1 MTVDAVAAAAAEPRQ
16 PSGSGRAGP
25 PGSRLYRVG
34 VAPVATPPTQSR
46 TMILDIIRAS
56 RTISRVELAAATG
69 LTQATVSNVVRRLLE
84 DGFVVE
90 VGRGASTGGK
100 PRTLLRIEPTARY
113 ALGVQLGADATTFVL
128 ADLSGATVSR
138 WRRPALVEPQA
149 AVDVIGA
156 EVEASVDR
164 AGVDRDRLIGLGVVA
179 PGPLLAAASIALA
192 PPAMTAWVDFP
203 LRARLEDRTGLP
215 ALLDND
221 ATATAVGLYWA
232 DGITASTT
240 LAALFMGQGI
250 GAGLLSG
257 GQVYRGATSNGG
269 EIGHVTVDVDGPACW
284 CGNRGCVEVLGGTA
298 VTVERARQAG
308 IDLGPGDRPTLA
320 AFGALARRALAGEPA
335 ALDVVERSARYVAVA
350 AHTLVNVVDPDLLV
364 LTGPAFAVAGPL
376 YLPVVADVVG
386 RTRFARGTGDLEVR
400 LSTHGPESAALG
412 AAALV
417 LQAELA
423 PRGTDP
429 ATS

>member
-1 MTVDAVAAAAAEPRQ
+1 
-16 PSGSGRAGP
+16 
-25 PGSRLYRVG
+25 
-34 VAPVATPPTQSR
+34 
-46 TMILDIIRAS
+46 MILDIIRAS
-56 RTISRVELAAATG
+56 RMISRVELAQATG

-128 ADLSGATVSR
+128 ADLGGGTVSR
-138 WRRPALVEPQA
+138 WRRPALTGPQE

-156 EVEASVDR
+156 EAHGSLER
-164 AGVDRDRLIGLGVVA
+164 AGVPRDRLIGLGVVA
-179 PGPLLAAASIALA
+179 PGPQLAATGIALA
-192 PPAMTAWVDFP
+192 PPAMSAWVDFP

-215 ALLDND
+215 VLLDND

-232 DGITASTT
+232 DGITATT
-240 LAALFMGQGI
+240 TIAALFMGQGI

-257 GQVYRGATSNGG
+257 GQVYRGATSNAG
-269 EIGHVTVDVDGPACW
+269 EIGHVTVEIDGPLCW
-284 CGNRGCVEVLGGTA
+284 CGNRGCVEALGGTV

-308 IDLGPGDRPTLA
+308 IDLGPHDRPALA

-335 ALDVVERSARYVAVA
+335 AHEVVERSARFLAVA
-350 AHTLVNVVDPDLLV
+350 AHTLVNVIDPDLLV

-376 YLPVVADVVG
+376 YLPVVTEVVSG
-386 RTRFARGTGDLEVR
+386 TRFARGSGPLEIR

-429 ATS
+429 A